1 MAEQVFHASYLT
13 DGYTKFMGSLLSVA
27 LLGKNRPWHLH
38 GCSST
43 LGIDEL
49 IISGVYGR
57 YTISR
62 SGGSGAQV
70 SDNSPAKSPHARS
83 FMVWKSGLE
92 SFSSQEG
99 LRIAEENYEDKKYA
113 LSQDDNSNTL
123 YGVRG
128 SQSTFCPFFCLFSPQ
143 AANDKPLPRLN
154 NLGIC
159 RVQSMKQNEN
169 EHDLLSTTELCPL
182 GMCSTTR
189 ERRIGTLYVSRG
201 K

>member
-43 LGIDEL
+43 WGIDEP

-57 YTISR
+57 CTISR

-99 LRIAEENYEDKKYA
+99 LRIAEYNYEDKKYA
-113 LSQDDNSNTL
+113 LSQ
-123 YGVRG
+123 GR
-128 SQSTFCPFFCLFSPQ
+128 
-143 AANDKPLPRLN
+143 
-154 NLGIC
+154 
-159 RVQSMKQNEN
+159 
-169 EHDLLSTTELCPL
+169 
-182 GMCSTTR
+182 
-189 ERRIGTLYVSRG
+189 
-201 K
+201 